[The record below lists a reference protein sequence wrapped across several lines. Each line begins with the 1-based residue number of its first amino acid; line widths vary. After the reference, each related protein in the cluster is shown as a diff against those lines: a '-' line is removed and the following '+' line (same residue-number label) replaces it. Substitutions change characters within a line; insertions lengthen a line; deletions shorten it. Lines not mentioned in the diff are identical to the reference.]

1 MTIGF
6 FKFLIILNILSPLLK
21 IFFLVII
28 VEFLIINLGKFLSI
42 LSTTKKNLIT
52 FPKFFSQFVATTQMS
67 TPHNFLQ

>member
-42 LSTTKKNLIT
+42 LSTKKKILLPFLI
-52 FPKFFSQFVATTQMS
+52 FFCQFVTTI
-67 TPHNFLQ
+67 

>member
-42 LSTTKKNLIT
+42 LSTQKKIL
-52 FPKFFSQFVATTQMS
+52 
-67 TPHNFLQ
+67 FLS

>member
-42 LSTTKKNLIT
+42 LSTKKKNLIA
-52 FPKFFSQFVATTQMS
+52 FFNFFCQFITTI
-67 TPHNFLQ
+67 